1 MKSGKV
7 EKFNGI
13 VIPTEMKYFKIRIIY
28 WTIFAILSVIAVICV
43 FPTLWVLLSAFKNT
57 EEFLMTPPTIIP
69 RSFEIGKLF
78 SVWHKLPGMGR
89 AYINTLI
96 MGLGDIAFSIT
107 VNGLAGY
114 VLSRLKPKGHKLI
127 FTLVLWTMLMPS
139 SVSMVPLFMT
149 FVDFPYLHVNMTN
162 TFLPMWLMAGANP
175 FYILLFKSF
184 FDSIPMS
191 YLEAARIDGC
201 REISIFM
208 RIIVPLST
216 PIMMTVVIFIM
227 NAIWGSFLWP
237 YLILREPSLY
247 TTGIKI
253 YSMVSEVTMD
263 EYYMA
268 MIFVTIPPVVVYLI
282 FQKNLMKGVSLGG
295 IKG

>member
-1 MKSGKV
+1 MKSGKK
-7 EKFNGI
+7 EKYNGI
-13 VIPTEMKYFKIRIIY
+13 VIATEMKDVKVKVIYYIFFALLAII
-28 WTIFAILSVIAVICV
+28 SVVCV

-57 EEFLMTPPTIIP
+57 EEFLMMPPTIIP

-78 SVWHKLPGMGR
+78 SVWSRLPGMGR
-89 AYINTLI
+89 AYINTII
-96 MGLGDIAFSIT
+96 MGLGDILFSIT
-107 VNGLAGY
+107 ANGLAGY

-127 FTLVLWTMLMPS
+127 LTLVLWTMLMPQ

-149 FVDFPYLHVNMTN
+149 FVDFPYLHFNMTN
-162 TFLPMWLMAGANP
+162 TFFPMWLCAAANP
-175 FYILLFKSF
+175 FYVLLFKSF

-201 REISIFM
+201 REISIFV

-216 PIMMTVVIFIM
+216 PIMVTVIMFTM
-227 NAIWGSFLWP
+227 NAIWGNFLWP
-237 YLILREPSLY
+237 YLFLRDPDLY

-253 YSMVSEVTMD
+253 YSLASEVTLD

-268 MIFVTIPPVVVYLI
+268 MVFVTIPPVVIYLLS
-282 FQKNLMKGVSLGG
+282 QKHLMKGVALGG